1 MKTGRFRAPRDPVV
15 AYGPL
20 MRYSRPEAELD
31 AAQIHDLG
39 KRVALLQRQLKA
51 LQKSA
56 ERSNDADALSGSSS

>member
-1 MKTGRFRAPRDPVV
+1 MPRDPVV
-15 AYGPL
+15 AYGAL
-20 MRYSRPEAELD
+20 MKHSCSEAKLE

-56 ERSNDADALSGSSS
+56 ERSNEAGGQSGSSS